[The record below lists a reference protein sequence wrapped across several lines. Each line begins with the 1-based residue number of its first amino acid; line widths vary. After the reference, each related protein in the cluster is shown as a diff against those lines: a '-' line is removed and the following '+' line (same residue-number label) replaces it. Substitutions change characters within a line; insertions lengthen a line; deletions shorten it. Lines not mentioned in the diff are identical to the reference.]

1 MEEVILTI
9 RNQTEIL
16 IVDTLEHEFQN
27 FGDVSMLLLMRLAQ
41 FITCV
46 LILGTNVP
54 IIIFIMN
61 QGSKTFLDWLI
72 IFDCCLC
79 LSDLRVVILVLNY
92 SDFVDFCICHV
103 FLSFCTSLC
112 NRLLSF
118 GIVIYR
124 LILVLGS
131 AFVFSSS
138 QKKVLENIILL
149 AILFIS
155 LNLTGWAIYYRE
167 DNRHFLGKV
176 KIFSD
181 IFSNTFYYL
190 QFAPAEIMSFSTI
203 LLTFTK

>member
-1 MEEVILTI
+1 MEDVILTI
-9 RNQTEIL
+9 LNQTEIL
-16 IVDTLEHEFQN
+16 IVETLEHEFQN
-27 FGDVSMLLLMRLAQ
+27 FDDVSLFLLMRLAQ
-41 FITCV
+41 FITCI

-79 LSDLRVVILVLNY
+79 LSDLRVVILILNY

-103 FLSFCTSLC
+103 FLSFFTNLC

-124 LILVLGS
+124 LTLVLGS
-131 AFVFSSS
+131 TLVFSSS
-138 QKKVLENIILL
+138 QKKVLENIIILATLL
-149 AILFIS
+149 IS
-155 LNLTGWAIYYRE
+155 FNLTGWAIYYRE

-176 KIFSD
+176 QI
-181 IFSNTFYYL
+181 FYY
-190 QFAPAEIMSFSTI
+190 QCSNRYIARI
-203 LLTFTK
+203 